1 MVQALLKQ
9 NRAKL
14 DEKLRSRPTLLERH
28 SRALQADD
36 AKVRFGES
44 MQRMVHVSDAD
55 TQLLLH
61 MSWLILIRVCWS

>member
-36 AKVRFGES
+36 AKVGFGMP
-44 MQRMVHVSDAD
+44 MQRVARPGD
-55 TQLLLH
+55 TFLLL
-61 MSWLILIRVCWS
+61 LLDVLVLIRVV

>member
-1 MVQALLKQ
+1 VVQALLKQ

-36 AKVRFGES
+36 AKVRFGMP
-44 MQRMVHVSDAD
+44 MQRVVHVSDAD

-61 MSWLILIRVCWS
+61 VIGWS

>member
-1 MVQALLKQ
+1 MRVQALLKQ

-36 AKVRFGES
+36 AKVRFDPP
-44 MQRMVHVSDAD
+44 MQRVAVLGAD
-55 TQLLLH
+55 THLLLH
-61 MSWLILIRVCWS
+61 YICAGIG